1 MFSIYTSLYNL
12 DNGFIDWKDAIKNFI
27 DFADEVVI
35 ATLPSD
41 AKLLQDYCHPGW
53 VSNDIKIVTCDDIS
67 LDDLAFDG
75 KLKNAALKQCTESFC
90 ILLDGDERVRIAD
103 KNNWTNL
110 ARYLD
115 NSDYDAFFIPVI
127 DLFNTER
134 EYKSLGQ
141 KWFLH
146 KNSPDLYRGIV
157 DFAWTDNT
165 RNKINIS
172 KSDTCELIRQDG
184 SLCNAASIVGRLSLP
199 AINDLGAKVF
209 HLGWLD
215 KQKRLQANA
224 FWSGVW
230 SNRAGYKVND
240 IIQTAEELNEIEYW
254 PHKLKLWYE

>member
-1 MFSIYTSLYNL
+1 MFSLYTSCFNVE
-12 DNGFIDWKDAIKNFI
+12 NGLFDWKKSLDIFS
-27 DFADEVVI
+27 DFAEEVVI
-35 ATLPSD
+35 GTTSLSID
-41 AKLLQDYCHPGW
+41 NSCHLLKEYAKTKTN
-53 VSNDIKIVTCDDIS
+53 VKVVVTDFS

-75 KLKNAALKQCTESFC
+75 KIKNAALKECTKPFC
-90 ILLDGDERVRIAD
+90 ILLDLDEMPRQAD
-103 KNNWTNL
+103 KNNWINL

-141 KWFLH
+141 KWYLH
-146 KNSPDLYRGIV
+146 KNSPDLCRGVV

-165 RNKINIS
+165 RNKIDIR
-172 KSDTCELIRQDG
+172 KSDTCELIHKDG
-184 SLCNAASIVGRLSLP
+184 SLCNAASIVGRLTIP

-224 FWSGVW
+224 FWSDVW

-240 IIQTAEELNEIEYW
+240 IIQTTEELNEIEYW